1 MNANRL
7 AILPGA
13 THYSIFMDPRLAATA
28 AGFLG
33 A

>member
-1 MNANRL
+1 MNKNRL

-13 THYSIFMDPRLAATA
+13 THYTMFADPRLATTA
-28 AGFLG
+28 AGFLD